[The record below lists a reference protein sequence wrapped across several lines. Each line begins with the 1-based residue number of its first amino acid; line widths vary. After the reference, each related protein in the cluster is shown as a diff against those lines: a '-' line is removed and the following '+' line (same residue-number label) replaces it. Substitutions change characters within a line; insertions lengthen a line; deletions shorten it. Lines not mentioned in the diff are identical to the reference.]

1 MSSEPQ
7 ERQDPHD
14 PVWSKA
20 PASNAGSGPVPETT
34 SSTDAGQGATTDQDE
49 PNETLA
55 ILPVRGIVLF
65 PGMVVPLTIG
75 RPSAIKLVDS
85 ELPENKQLGLV
96 TQRDEQLD
104 RPEPPDLFRIGVSAQ
119 VLKLIRQPDGVIVL
133 IVQVQKRIAL
143 ESFVQTEPYLR
154 AIVQAVKTMFPERDD
169 AELQA
174 SFNNLRRGAL
184 RLLELS
190 PEIPDQAR
198 AALIGVEDPE
208 QLTDLLAGNLGID
221 LATKQR
227 ILEETDLLRRMRTAQ
242 EALQRQ
248 LEIAE
253 LQQKLRK
260 DVEGQFSDTQRR
272 VYLREQLRA
281 IQRELG
287 EDEADGEEQAD
298 QLRKK
303 LQDAGA
309 NESVLA
315 AAEKELKR
323 LSHIPSASPEYSVII
338 SYVEMLADLPWNK
351 STDDNTDLERA
362 QAILDRDHYG
372 LEKVKRRI
380 VEFLAVRKL
389 NPSGRS
395 PILCFLGPPGVG
407 KTSLGQSIADAL
419 GRKFTRISLG
429 GIRDEAEIRGH
440 RRTYIG
446 AMPGRIIQEIRRLG
460 VRNPVMMLDEV
471 DKVGSDIRGDPASAL
486 LEVLDPRQNNSFV
499 DRYLDVPFDLSHVIF
514 IGTANY
520 MEGIPSPLRDRL
532 ETISVPGY
540 TEAEKL
546 NIAQRYLVPRQIEEH
561 GLRPEQC
568 RFEEDSI
575 KAIIQDYTYE
585 AGVRD
590 LERKIAA
597 VCRSIAAEIA
607 RGVQADV
614 TVSANLVRGILG
626 NSARSEH
633 EQRLPRSLVGV
644 VTGLAYTPTGGD
656 ILFVEATKYPGKGG
670 FLLTGQVGDVMRE
683 SMQAAYSLVR
693 ARAKDLGINSELFA
707 QNDVHIHVP
716 SGAIQK
722 DGPSAGVAIATALAS
737 LFSDC
742 PVRND
747 LAMTGEITL
756 RGVVLPIG
764 GLKEKSLA
772 ALRAGIAEI
781 LIPKG
786 NVKDLDDIPLEAK
799 ERIRFRPVQ
808 TIDEVLA
815 VALIRNTA
823 QSS

>member
-1 MSSEPQ
+1 MSSEQP
-7 ERQDPHD
+7 ERQDLHD
-14 PVWSKA
+14 PVLSKA
-20 PASNAGSGPVPETT
+20 PDNSSAPLGPAPDTTGSSRADPASEA
-34 SSTDAGQGATTDQDE
+34 AQDE
-49 PNETLA
+49 QNETLA

-75 RPSAIKLVDS
+75 RPAAIKLVDS
-85 ELPENKQLGLV
+85 ELPENKHLGLV
-96 TQRDEQLD
+96 TQRDESLD
-104 RPEPPDLFRIGVSAQ
+104 RPEPSDLHRIGVSAQ
-119 VLKLIRQPDGVIVL
+119 VLKLIRQPDGAIIL
-133 IVQVQKRIAL
+133 IVQVLKRIAL

-154 AIVQAVKTMFPERDD
+154 AIVQTVKTNLPEKED
-169 AELQA
+169 AQLQA

-198 AALIGVEDPE
+198 AALIGVEEPE

-272 VYLREQLRA
+272 AYLREQLRS

-287 EDEADGEEQAD
+287 EEEAEGEEQAD
-298 QLRKK
+298 LLRKK
-303 LQDAGA
+303 LQDSGA
-309 NESVLA
+309 NQDVLA
-315 AAEKELKR
+315 AADKELKR
-323 LSHIPSASPEYSVII
+323 LSHIPSASPEYSVIV

-351 STDDNTDLERA
+351 STDDNTDLGRA

-446 AMPGRIIQEIRRLG
+446 AMPGRIIQEIRRVG

-471 DKVGSDIRGDPASAL
+471 DKVGSDMRGDPSSAL
-486 LEVLDPRQNNSFV
+486 LEVLDPRQNHSFG

-514 IGTANY
+514 ICTANY

-532 ETISVPGY
+532 ETISVSGY
-540 TEAEKL
+540 TEVEKL
-546 NIAQRYLVPRQIEEH
+546 NIARRYLVPRQIEEH
-561 GLRPEQC
+561 GLGAEQC
-568 RFEEDSI
+568 KFDEDAI
-575 KAIIQDYTYE
+575 RVIIQEYTYE

-607 RGVQADV
+607 RGVRADV
-614 TVSANLVRGILG
+614 TVTASLVRGILG

-633 EQRLPRSLVGV
+633 EQRLPQSLVGV

-693 ARAKDLGINSELFA
+693 ARAKDLGINPELFA

-722 DGPSAGVAIATALAS
+722 DGPSAGVAITTALAS
-737 LFSDC
+737 LFGDC

-747 LAMTGEITL
+747 VAMTGEITL

-781 LIPKG
+781 IIPKG

-799 ERIRFRPVQ
+799 ERLRFRPVE

-815 VALIRNTA
+815 IALIRNA
-823 QSS
+823 PQ

>member
-20 PASNAGSGPVPETT
+20 PVSNASSGSVPETT
-34 SSTDAGQGATTDQDE
+34 SSTDAEQGAKTDQGE
-49 PNETLA
+49 ANETLA

-65 PGMVVPLTIG
+65 HGMVVPLTIG